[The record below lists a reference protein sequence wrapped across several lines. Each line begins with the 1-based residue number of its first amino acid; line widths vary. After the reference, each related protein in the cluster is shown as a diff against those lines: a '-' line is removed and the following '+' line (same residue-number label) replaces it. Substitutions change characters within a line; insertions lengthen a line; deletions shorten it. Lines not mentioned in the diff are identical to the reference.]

1 MKIVVFGR
9 GEVVSCPGLS
19 HGHPA
24 VILDPAKKPG
34 EVGKHAIG
42 YDGQPSEDSVVL
54 EFQGNSGLRVL
65 MEDIHT
71 AFEMV
76 GVPYDR
82 PAGGSLT
89 AVDEK

>member
-1 MKIVVFGR
+1 M
-9 GEVVSCPGLS
+9 
-19 HGHPA
+19 
-24 VILDPAKKPG
+24 
-34 EVGKHAIG
+34 
-42 YDGQPSEDSVVL
+42 VL